1 MTLKE
6 DVSKLTQALEA
17 MQSQQASDQAALTR
31 QLTQFGQQLAE
42 LNARVNALEG
52 YDQSE
57 ASDLAHSTTTHSTST
72 HSTSAHSTSAP
83 SHSSQHLSRP
93 THAGQALHEQAQPEH
108 PLPEQTLPAQAHL
121 ASAQFQPEPS
131 QAAQAQSEPLPSEQL
146 ELEKTASSQQ
156 GELSPQADT
165 SYRHNA
171 WQRQTPQAQEQVKA
185 QAPTRSNR
193 TTKQKAAVPGISQQ
207 LANSAAQLQGSLGQ
221 LVNLLLGPFGGL
233 GEQAKAFY
241 QHYQA
246 KGQGAVFLMTLAGI
260 ITLTLGFGYLLQYS
274 INHWF
279 SELGK
284 ALLGLV
290 TANTVIA
297 GGLFIRRA
305 RPGMEDYASG
315 IVGLG
320 VILNYLCIYF
330 LGPYFELIPESAAFS
345 LMLVNTLLGYGLA
358 MKLETKV
365 VAIIAL
371 CGGSL
376 APLMLLDASQAP
388 LLYLPYL
395 LIIGVCSLIQ
405 SHKLNWPVLIEITA
419 LLHIACVQLLS
430 FFLFLP
436 LAPIGP
442 MEMLALAGIN
452 ALFYLYGLGG
462 LWLQLKQK
470 PNARLLM
477 VPVAMLCFTLYTL
490 GEFTA
495 YAGEFFVANALVCAL
510 LYWKIRRDTLIAPLM
525 LAAAGVFAGVAALYL
540 ISADLLGLVLLIE
553 ALLLLWL
560 GCKHDFISIR
570 TEAYLILVLAL
581 GSNLQT
587 LFDSPLQGALSLTEQ
602 LTLAIAMLLSCG
614 ACFQAIRWMKT
625 LEAPLHRFEQGFF
638 RALQGTLGQ
647 FLVLT
652 GLFIAS
658 CLSEEYYLNT
668 LPLLALMLLY
678 LGRQQQLRF
687 SEIMAWLWL
696 VPLGA
701 LVLIGMVE
709 ANSLAFADQ
718 PLNVKLA
725 RIELFTSLLLAYYW
739 YKKYYP
745 QSPLVRVAYYVQLGC
760 YLAVPLILL
769 PKVLRSYLQ
778 LLPIYLWL
786 ASAMAL
792 SLARFVR
799 HRSLVIETQILTA
812 TAMLFTAVSCLDNQW
827 QGLIAL
833 VLGALAM
840 ATVLIRYQGLNRRW
854 RLLLSFPWHLSP
866 FYFALVVAVAVQTL
880 SGLIAPGWTL
890 VFLGLTAYFA
900 LLLER
905 DNALGK
911 RFAEA
916 LRPGYGLAYASLIS
930 LSLVPII
937 LHGDRPLGLDTTSL
951 LFSLS
956 ELGILLL
963 LAWYLKGKRLGIQAH
978 RKLLPKPA
986 LLWGWHSLL
995 AVSYFIWSYQLGDQI
1010 AAPVSSIL
1018 LVSHGSALMFLSLRP
1033 RQASLVRLA
1042 GILFGLACLKVL
1054 FIDMASFVLVQ
1065 KVVAFIII
1073 GIILLTVAYFYQK
1086 QKNRLPTP
1094 Q

>member
-6 DVSKLTQALEA
+6 DVNKLTQALEA
-17 MQSQQASDQAALTR
+17 MQSQQASDRAALTS
-31 QLTQFGQQLAE
+31 QLAEFSQQLAE

-52 YDQSE
+52 YDQPE
-57 ASDLAHSTTTHSTST
+57 ASDLAHSTPT

-83 SHSSQHLSRP
+83 SQSSQYLP
-93 THAGQALHEQAQPEH
+93 WQTHSGQAQPE
-108 PLPEQTLPAQAHL
+108 QTHL
-121 ASAQFQPEPS
+121 ASAQV
-131 QAAQAQSEPLPSEQL
+131 QSAQL
-146 ELEKTASSQQ
+146 ELEQTQSPQQ
-156 GELSPQADT
+156 GELSQQADT
-165 SYRHNA
+165 SYRHDA
-171 WQRQTPQAQEQVKA
+171 WQRQTPQPEEQVKTSA
-185 QAPTRSNR
+185 RTTK
-193 TTKQKAAVPGISQQ
+193 TTKQKAATPGIGQQ

-297 GGLFIRRA
+297 VGLFIRRA

-395 LIIGVCSLIQ
+395 LIIGACSLVQ
-405 SHKLNWPVLIEITA
+405 SHRLNWPVLIEITA
-419 LLHIACVQLLS
+419 LLHIACVQLLG

-452 ALFYLYGLGG
+452 ALFYLYGLGS
-462 LWLQLKQK
+462 LWLQAKRE
-470 PNARLLM
+470 PSARLLM

-495 YAGEFFVANALVCAL
+495 YAGELFAINGVICAL
-510 LYWKIRRDTLIAPLM
+510 LYWKIRRDSLIAPLM

-560 GCKHDFISIR
+560 GAKHDFIAIR
-570 TEAYLILVLAL
+570 TEAYILLAMGL
-581 GSNLQT
+581 GSNLLT
-587 LFDSPLQGALSLTEQ
+587 LFDSLAVSHREPGGAAGMSDNLILI
-602 LTLAIAMLLSCG
+602 LTLTLSCA
-614 ACFQAIRWMKT
+614 ACYQAIRLIDALGDRLAGT
-625 LEAPLHRFEQGFF
+625 ERLLR
-638 RALQGTLGQ
+638 RALQGVFGQ
-647 FLVLT
+647 LLAIT
-652 GLFIAS
+652 ALFIGY
-658 CLSEEYYLNT
+658 CLSPDFYLNG
-668 LPLLALMLLY
+668 LPLIALMLLY
-678 LGRQQQLRF
+678 LGKRNELRF
-687 SEIMAWLWL
+687 TEIMAWFWL
-696 VPLGA
+696 LPLGG
-701 LVLIGMVE
+701 LIMLGMLE
-709 ANSLAFADQ
+709 AGSVNFAQQ
-718 PLNVKLA
+718 PLNAKLA

-739 YKKYYP
+739 YKKYSP
-745 QSPLVRVAYYVQLGC
+745 QSPLVRLAYYVQLGC

-769 PKVLRSYLQ
+769 PKVLRSYLA

-792 SLARFVR
+792 GLARFVR
-799 HRSLVIETQILTA
+799 HRSLVIETQVLCA

-827 QGLIAL
+827 QGLVAL

-840 ATVLIRYQGLNRRW
+840 GTVLIRYQRLNRRW
-854 RLLLSFPWHLSP
+854 RLLLRFPWQLTP

-890 VFLGLTAYFA
+890 VFLGLTTYFA

-905 DNALGK
+905 DNALGR

-930 LSLVPII
+930 LPLAPII
-937 LHGDRPLGLDTTSL
+937 LHGDRPLGLDVSSL

-956 ELGILLL
+956 ELGILVV
-963 LAWYLKGKRLGIQAH
+963 LAWYLRGKRLGVQAH

-995 AVSYFIWSYQLGDQI
+995 AVSYFLWSYQLGDQI

>member
-6 DVSKLTQALEA
+6 DVNKLTQALEA
-17 MQSQQASDQAALTR
+17 MQSQQASDRAALTS
-31 QLTQFGQQLAE
+31 QLAEFSQQLAE

-52 YDQSE
+52 YDQPE
-57 ASDLAHSTTTHSTST
+57 ASDLAHSTPT

-83 SHSSQHLSRP
+83 SQSSQYLP
-93 THAGQALHEQAQPEH
+93 WQTHSGQAQPE
-108 PLPEQTLPAQAHL
+108 QTHL
-121 ASAQFQPEPS
+121 ASAQV
-131 QAAQAQSEPLPSEQL
+131 QSAQL
-146 ELEKTASSQQ
+146 ELEQTQSPQQ
-156 GELSPQADT
+156 GELSQQADT
-165 SYRHNA
+165 SYRHDA
-171 WQRQTPQAQEQVKA
+171 WQRQTPQPEEQVKTSA
-185 QAPTRSNR
+185 RTTK
-193 TTKQKAAVPGISQQ
+193 TTKQKAATPGIGQQ

-297 GGLFIRRA
+297 VGLFIRRA

-395 LIIGVCSLIQ
+395 LIIGACSLVQ
-405 SHKLNWPVLIEITA
+405 SHRLNWPVLIEITA
-419 LLHIACVQLLS
+419 LLHIACVQLLG

-442 MEMLALAGIN
+442 MKMLALGCIN
-452 ALFYLYGLGG
+452 ALFYLYGLGS
-462 LWLQLKQK
+462 LRLQTKRE
-470 PNARLLM
+470 PSARLLM

-490 GEFTA
+490 GEFTS
-495 YAGEFFVANALVCAL
+495 YAGELFAINGVICAL
-510 LYWKIRRDTLIAPLM
+510 LYWKIRRDSLIAPLM

-560 GCKHDFISIR
+560 GAKHDFIAIR
-570 TEAYLILVLAL
+570 TEAYILLAMGL
-581 GSNLQT
+581 GSNLLT
-587 LFDSPLQGALSLTEQ
+587 LFDSLAVSHRELGGAAGMSDNLILI
-602 LTLAIAMLLSCG
+602 LTLTLSCA
-614 ACFQAIRWMKT
+614 ACYQAIRLIDALGDRLAGT
-625 LEAPLHRFEQGFF
+625 ERLLR
-638 RALQGTLGQ
+638 RALQGVFGQ
-647 FLVLT
+647 LLAIT
-652 GLFIAS
+652 ALFIGY
-658 CLSEEYYLNT
+658 CLSPDFYLNG
-668 LPLLALMLLY
+668 LPLIALMLLY
-678 LGRQQQLRF
+678 LGKRNELRF
-687 SEIMAWLWL
+687 TEIMAWFWL
-696 VPLGA
+696 LPLGG
-701 LVLIGMVE
+701 LIMLGMLE
-709 ANSLAFADQ
+709 AGSVNFAQQ
-718 PLNVKLA
+718 PLNAKLA

-739 YKKYYP
+739 YKKYSP
-745 QSPLVRVAYYVQLGC
+745 QSPLVRLAYYVQLGC

-769 PKVLRSYLQ
+769 PKVLRSYLA

-792 SLARFVR
+792 GLARFVR
-799 HRSLVIETQILTA
+799 HRSLVIETQVLCA
-812 TAMLFTAVSCLDNQW
+812 TAMLFTAISCLDNQW
-827 QGLIAL
+827 QGLVAL
-833 VLGALAM
+833 AIGALALG
-840 ATVLIRYQGLNRRW
+840 TVHGRYEQMNRHW
-854 RLLLSFPWHLSP
+854 RLLLRFPWQLSP

-890 VFLGLTAYFA
+890 VFLGLTTYFA

-905 DNALGK
+905 DNALGR

-930 LSLVPII
+930 LPLAPII
-937 LHGDRPLGLDTTSL
+937 LHGDRPLGLDISSL

-956 ELGILLL
+956 ELGILVV
-963 LAWYLKGKRLGIQAH
+963 LAWYLRGKRLGIASH
-978 RKLLPKPA
+978 KKLLPKPA

-995 AVSYFIWSYQLGDQI
+995 AVSYFLWSYQLGDQI
-1010 AAPVSSIL
+1010 AAPVSSIF